1 LNRITGGGS
10 DVPADLRGGSSEPS
24 GDRASSQRQSDTGC
38 QLGTYYV
45 EYHSLLP
52 QVHMSQIAGL
62 ITSGVFDTF
71 PELKVVVMEGGFT
84 LPPI

>member
-1 LNRITGGGS
+1 
-10 DVPADLRGGSSEPS
+10 
-24 GDRASSQRQSDTGC
+24 
-38 QLGTYYV
+38 
-45 EYHSLLP
+45 
-52 QVHMSQIAGL
+52 MSQIAGL